1 MGAVDQ
7 MELFPSATADEIK
20 YVRQQLKKYPEM
32 RRTITVLSQKPALN
46 DIEQKVLAKYKRKT
60 EALET
65 AIQCILDDE
74 IREILHY
81 RFILHHERW
90 AAVSKWSR
98 FTDRSLDR
106 KVRDGVKAIA
116 GTLKLTQ
123 DID

>member
-1 MGAVDQ
+1 MGAVVQ
-7 MELFPSATADEIK
+7 MELFPSATTDEIK

-32 RRTITVLSQKPALN
+32 CRTISVLSQKAELN
-46 DIEQKVLAKYKRKT
+46 DIEQKVLTKYRRKT
-60 EALET
+60 EAIET

-74 IREILHY
+74 IREIMHY
-81 RFILHHERW
+81 RFIQHHERW
-90 AAVSKWSR
+90 AAVSKWNR

-106 KVRDGVKAIA
+106 KVREGVRAIA

>member
-1 MGAVDQ
+1 MGAVEQ

-20 YVRQQLKKYPEM
+20 YVRQQLKRYPEM
-32 RRTITVLSQKPALN
+32 RRTVSVLSQKAALN
-46 DIEQKVLAKYKRKT
+46 DLEVKVLAKYKRKT

-74 IREILHY
+74 IREIMEY
-81 RFILHHERW
+81 RFIQQHERW
-90 AAVSKWSR
+90 AAISKWSR

-106 KVRDGVKAIA
+106 KVQEGVESIA
-116 GTLKLTQ
+116 ATLKLTN